1 MSFLTYSQYLGGL
14 TSRSTGR
21 EAAVTLLAM
30 DVDLQASRDPA
41 AAPVSSTVR
50 PRVEFYFAP

>member
-30 DVDLQASRDPA
+30 DVDLQASRELA

-50 PRVEFYFAP
+50 VRN